1 MIPEI
6 IHTTTGSYVRAEPGS
21 GILSSERDV
30 LDLLAACGE
39 IEASRVMLEES
50 ALHSDFF
57 DLSSGLAGAVLLK
70 LSMYRVKTAVLAN
83 LSAIKSQRFQELIRE
98 SNKRGPIRF
107 FDTRAAAEAWLAAKE
122 IRD

>member
-6 IHTTTGSYVRAEPGS
+6 VHTTTGSYVRAEPGS
-21 GILSSERDV
+21 GILNNERDV

-39 IEASRVMLEES
+39 IDASRIMLEE
-50 ALHSDFF
+50 ATFHPNFF

-107 FDTRAAAEAWLAAKE
+107 FDTRTTAEAWLTQ
-122 IRD
+122 